1 MTAIVGEGVTL
12 RGIYDADSAATWNLS
27 GIASAAAAAAA
38 VSKAVSQDL
47 TVANT
52 AELCAQGAVILGNLL
67 SAEYRVQEG
76 ITVGAV
82 CREGFFVWEYT
93 GADPALG
100 QGVVGGATA
109 GKVAGAM
116 SADVVPVA
124 VAIPNVIVVDVDTT
138 AKTVTVLFS

>member
-38 VSKAVSQDL
+38 VSMAVCQD
-47 TVANT
+47 TT
-52 AELCAQGAVILGNLL
+52 AAYTAKLATAGSVILGNLL

-82 CREGFFVWEYT
+82 CRDGFFVWTYT
-93 GADPALG
+93 GPDPILG
-100 QGVVGGATA
+100 QAVVGGATA
-109 GKVAGAM
+109 GTVKGSLNVA
-116 SADVVPVA
+116 DPVYVPGN
-124 VAIPNVIVVDVDTT
+124 AIVNIDTVN
-138 AKTVTVLFS
+138 KLVTVLFD

>member
-38 VSKAVSQDL
+38 VSKAMSQDL

-52 AELCAQGAVILGNLL
+52 AELCAHDTVILGNLL

-93 GADPALG
+93 GDDPVLG

-109 GKVAGAM
+109 GKVAGYMTGSPLA
-116 SADVVPVA
+116 AT
-124 VAIPNVIVVDVDTT
+124 AIPNNIVVDVDTT